1 MHIDTL
7 RGMTAQPVQSMT
19 AAMEQMKVQQ
29 TFATLQ
35 MCQNLVLS
43 QYLYQDE
50 KDGDDAAKTLRAK
63 AKSLL
68 QIFLDGQQITQD

>member
-1 MHIDTL
+1 M
-7 RGMTAQPVQSMT
+7 QSMT
-19 AAMEQMKVQQ
+19 AQMEAMKIQQ

-50 KDGDDAAKTLRAK
+50 RDGDVAAKALRSK
-63 AKSLL
+63 AKVLI
-68 QIFLDGQQITQD
+68 QTFLDGQEITKD

>member
-1 MHIDTL
+1 MHLDQM
-7 RGMTAQPVQSMT
+7 RGAMPVQSLT
-19 AAMEQMKVQQ
+19 AQMEQMKVQQ

-50 KDGDDAAKTLRAK
+50 KDGDEAAKSLRAK

-68 QIFLDGQQITQD
+68 QVFLDGQEITQS